1 MEKAPTLC
9 WKCLVGASSQYCEN
23 FREILLTSLETG
35 LANNSAAATAA
46 ARRIDSGPAAPLLRD
61 LETQLTFLRGGPG
74 LRYFLTY
81 ANSTGLARLL
91 SSKRTYTL
99 LAPVDEAFQRWHPID
114 WGFNPFLV
122 EAFLEELMANLVI
135 EGAVSL
141 DESDRDGELRSYSTL
156 GGGEVRLRTKGE
168 NLYLED
174 SLVLGEDREDSLV
187 LGDLPLG
194 AGTVLFLDRVPGLD
208 QTRLEL
214 LRQSNRCPAR
224 PRQEVRGNVTLCF
237 AATWKPFLLNSMDL
251 LNH

>member
-1 MEKAPTLC
+1 M
-9 WKCLVGASSQYCEN
+9 
-23 FREILLTSLETG
+23 TSLETG

-91 SSKRTYTL
+91 STKRSYTL
-99 LAPVDEAFQRWHPID
+99 LAPVDEAFQRWQPID

-141 DESDRDGELRSYSTL
+141 EESDSDGKLRSFTTL

-168 NLYLED
+168 NIYL
-174 SLVLGEDREDSLV
+174 EDREDSLV
-187 LGDLPLG
+187 LGELPLA

-208 QTRLEL
+208 QARLEL
-214 LRQSNRCPAR
+214 LRETNR
-224 PRQEVRGNVTLCF
+224 
-237 AATWKPFLLNSMDL
+237 
-251 LNH
+251 

>member
-1 MEKAPTLC
+1 M
-9 WKCLVGASSQYCEN
+9 
-23 FREILLTSLETG
+23 TSLETG

-141 DESDRDGELRSYSTL
+141 DESDRDEKLRSYSTL

-174 SLVLGEDREDSLV
+174 GLVLGEDSEDSLV

>member
-1 MEKAPTLC
+1 MKVPRRGLL
-9 WKCLVGASSQYCEN
+9 LVIENSS
-23 FREILLTSLETG
+23 EILFTSLETG

-91 SSKRTYTL
+91 STKRSYTL
-99 LAPVDEAFQRWHPID
+99 LAPVDEAFQRWQPID

-122 EAFLEELMANLVI
+122 EAFLEDLMANLVI

-141 DESDRDGELRSYSTL
+141 EESDSDGKLRSFTTL

-168 NLYLED
+168 NIYLED

-187 LGDLPLG
+187 LGEDREDSLVLGELPLA

-208 QTRLEL
+208 QARLEL
-214 LRQSNRCPAR
+214 LRETNR
-224 PRQEVRGNVTLCF
+224 
-237 AATWKPFLLNSMDL
+237 
-251 LNH
+251 